1 MTKIEGCALRPDRN
15 IHNRNRIFICEINM
29 TAIREYGLVLVL
41 ATASAATFSQSFE
54 QRGPTGDN
62 RAVTGNPGTQQPPTG
77 NSKAVAKKK
86 QPLKDEQKK
95 NPKQSTDPDAAA
107 PTASPGTPAENNAQP
122 DSSK

>member
-1 MTKIEGCALRPDRN
+1 
-15 IHNRNRIFICEINM
+15 M

-41 ATASAATFSQSFE
+41 VTASAATFAQPFE

-62 RAVTGNPGTQQPPTG
+62 RAVTGNPGAQQPPTG
-77 NSKAVAKKK
+77 NSKAAKKK
-86 QPLKDEQKK
+86 QPLKDDQKK
-95 NPKQSTDPDAAA
+95 NPKQSTNPDTAA